1 MPQPVA
7 EITRWGPL
15 LKRKNSTYLVL
26 RQAAV
31 AICVLAVVSLGL
43 SGCGLTINSPGL
55 FNGNT
60 TSTTTATTAVPIQG
74 YVGAQ
79 QWSVSGASVQ
89 LYAAGTQGMGS
100 SATALLT
107 QPVETDGSGNFTIPA
122 TYPCPTP
129 ASQLYIVASGGN
141 PGLASGTSNKAI
153 RLLTML
159 GPCNE
164 ISASTVYPVNEVTT
178 VGSIWPLSSYMAS
191 ATQLGSAPSDPSF
204 TAALTKVNQ
213 LVNLSKAV
221 SPGTGVPAGYAVQS
235 AKLNTL
241 ASDLHACVFSP
252 GGAAGDGSPC
262 GQLFSFTTAQGASA
276 PTDTIEAA
284 LHLAQAYELNV
295 ESLFQFAPSD
305 AAFQPVLV
313 DAPTDWD
320 LDLVAIPAPPVFVPA
335 AGIYAPGQQVTI
347 SSTSGATL
355 HYTVDG
361 SMPSLNSPVYSGPL
375 SLMSAETVRAVA
387 ITDQIGSSVST
398 ATFAISAQHLGFTSQ
413 PPNVTTNAAFGVVVS
428 ILDQSG
434 KTIQMSA
441 PITLSLNSLGST
453 TLSGSTTVTAVNGIA
468 TFQGLS
474 VPSSGTA
481 YTISASSPGIAGT
494 ISAPFNATSHTVA
507 TYNLVFTAEPSNIT
521 EGTIFNPA
529 PAVSIL
535 DGSGN
540 LVANSTAAITL
551 KLTTS
556 TGGAA
561 LSGTTTVKAVGG
573 VAVFPGLTMKTTG
586 SAYTLTA
593 SGNGLASA
601 ISKEFNVASRGNPTI
616 AIPPNATQTGD
627 LAGASNWEW
636 NHDPGTPGDASGT
649 TNYPV
654 STPSLDGAARVFN
667 VNYSDHGGEIYHL
680 TFANDPRA
688 DHFVY
693 DTYIY
698 ITDPSQVENVEMD
711 MNHTM
716 ANGVTVIL
724 GTQCAS
730 GSGTWEYTL
739 VSGGTHWH
747 PSNIPCHTKDWTANT
762 WHHIQI
768 ATHHD
773 SNGFATYDWV
783 NVDGHYSLFKGAS
796 GLSAE
801 SLGWGRGGLLL
812 NFQLDGSS
820 RGSGS
825 ITTYIDSMTVYR
837 W

>member
-1 MPQPVA
+1 
-7 EITRWGPL
+7 
-15 LKRKNSTYLVL
+15 
-26 RQAAV
+26 
-31 AICVLAVVSLGL
+31 
-43 SGCGLTINSPGL
+43 
-55 FNGNT
+55 
-60 TSTTTATTAVPIQG
+60 
-74 YVGAQ
+74 
-79 QWSVSGASVQ
+79 
-89 LYAAGTQGMGS
+89 
-100 SATALLT
+100 
-107 QPVETDGSGNFTIPA
+107 
-122 TYPCPTP
+122 
-129 ASQLYIVASGGN
+129 
-141 PGLASGTSNKAI
+141 
-153 RLLTML
+153 
-159 GPCNE
+159 
-164 ISASTVYPVNEVTT
+164 
-178 VGSIWPLSSYMAS
+178 
-191 ATQLGSAPSDPSF
+191 
-204 TAALTKVNQ
+204 
-213 LVNLSKAV
+213 
-221 SPGTGVPAGYAVQS
+221 
-235 AKLNTL
+235 
-241 ASDLHACVFSP
+241 
-252 GGAAGDGSPC
+252 
-262 GQLFSFTTAQGASA
+262 
-276 PTDTIEAA
+276 
-284 LHLAQAYELNV
+284 
-295 ESLFQFAPSD
+295 
-305 AAFQPVLV
+305 
-313 DAPTDWD
+313 
-320 LDLVAIPAPPVFVPA
+320 
-335 AGIYAPGQQVTI
+335 
-347 SSTSGATL
+347 
-355 HYTVDG
+355 
-361 SMPSLNSPVYSGPL
+361 
-375 SLMSAETVRAVA
+375 
-387 ITDQIGSSVST
+387 
-398 ATFAISAQHLGFTSQ
+398 
-413 PPNVTTNAAFGVVVS
+413 
-428 ILDQSG
+428 
-434 KTIQMSA
+434 
-441 PITLSLNSLGST
+441 
-453 TLSGSTTVTAVNGIA
+453 VTAVNGIA